1 MRTVRGSSPCLEQDL
16 KSNGPP
22 RWGSITEAADY
33 AGSCN
38 RTIRR
43 RIADGSLTGY
53 RMGPRLIRV
62 DLNEL
67 DAMLQPIPT
76 GGSVAGGVGVSGRPG
91 LIII

>member
-1 MRTVRGSSPCLEQDL
+1 MPTE
-16 KSNGPP
+16 P
-22 RWGSITEAADY
+22 RRRLASLSQGAQYADC
-33 AGSCN
+33 SK

-67 DAMLQPIPT
+67 DALLSPIPT
-76 GGSVAGGVGVSGRPG
+76 MGATA
-91 LIII
+91 